1 MRLPS
6 VLLCLLCLL
15 AALTAGAAF
24 APAGEPAAASAAAPA
39 AAVFPLQQ
47 ILLADSVEAAQALQ
61 PAPDQG
67 FLVLHGPLAGANREE
82 LEKRLAAGKGQ
93 VINDQLLAAII
104 QVITQF
110 FRQQD
115 LPVAEVIVPQ
125 QNIAAGALRL
135 AVLRGKFREI
145 KFQGN
150 RWFSES
156 LLRETL
162 KVQKGE
168 IIRLSELDQA
178 VNWVNTNP
186 FRRVRVH
193 VQPIAE
199 TGEADLTI
207 GVEERIPLRLA
218 LSYDNTGND
227 ILGFDRYTAAVTYG
241 NVWGKDH
248 QASYQFTTS
257 HQSSLIQAH
266 AFDYRIPLPWRHTL
280 LLSGSSVRVEAPL
293 FEGYFFQTGHS
304 AHADVKYVAPLKLK
318 RWAAEVSGIVSFKQ
332 SDNNLEF
339 GSFNAF
345 AARTDTFNA
354 SVGIT
359 AVRPDRR
366 GRWVFSG
373 NVIGSPG
380 GINSYNT
387 NEAFGES
394 RYNARTRY
402 LYAQIWAQRVTGLA
416 PSLTLM
422 NRAIMQ
428 GGAATNL
435 LPSEQFSLG
444 GTASVRGYK
453 ERIFSGESGFMLN
466 QELHKQLPARVI
478 SKRLP
483 PLESTLVAFWDY
495 GRVYTHELNPT
506 VRELA
511 NATLQS
517 FGFGVRFSL
526 GRFLNAS
533 LDYGRQAK
541 DPRLTD
547 FSRGRLHTRVTLAY

>member
-1 MRLPS
+1 MRLTS
-6 VLLCLLCLL
+6 VLLCLLS
-15 AALTAGAAF
+15 ALSAGAGF
-24 APAGEPAAASAAAPA
+24 SRAGEPAPAGGPAPAPASASY
-39 AAVFPLQQ
+39 PLQQ
-47 ILLADSVEAAQALQ
+47 LLLADSVEAAQALQ
-61 PAPDQG
+61 PDAAGG
-67 FLVLHGPLAGANREE
+67 FVVLHGPLANANREE

-93 VINDQLLAAII
+93 MISDQLLTAII
-104 QVITQF
+104 QVVTIF

-115 LPVAEVIVPQ
+115 LPVAEVIIPP
-125 QNIAAGALRL
+125 QNIASGTVRL
-135 AVLRGKFREI
+135 AVLRGKFRQI

-178 VNWVNTNP
+178 VSWVNTNP

-193 VQPIAE
+193 IEPVAE

-218 LSYDNTGND
+218 LSYDNTGNN

-248 QASYQFTTS
+248 QASYQFTTT
-257 HQSSLIQAH
+257 HDPSLIQAH

-280 LLSGSSVRVEAPL
+280 LVSASSARVEAPL
-293 FEGYFFQTGHS
+293 FEGYFLQTGHS
-304 AHADVKYVAPLKLK
+304 ASADVKYVAPLKFK
-318 RWAAEVSGIVSFKQ
+318 GWHAEVSGALSFKQ

-339 GSFNAF
+339 GDYSAF
-345 AARTDTFNA
+345 AALTDTFSA

-366 GRWVFSG
+366 GRWVISG
-373 NVIGSPG
+373 NLIGSPG
-380 GINSYNT
+380 DVNSRNT
-387 NEAFGES
+387 DATFSNS
-394 RYNARTRY
+394 RYGARARF
-402 LYAQIWAQRVTGLA
+402 LYGQIWAQRITALA
-416 PSLTLM
+416 PSLSLM
-422 NRAIMQ
+422 NRAIVQ
-428 GGAATNL
+428 GGASTNL

-444 GTASVRGYK
+444 GTASVRGYQ
-453 ERIFSGESGFMLN
+453 ERIYSGESGFMLN
-466 QELHKQLPARVI
+466 QELHKQLPARVL

-495 GRVYTHELNPT
+495 GRVYTHRLNPD
-506 VRELA
+506 VREVA

-517 FGFGVRFSL
+517 FGFGVRFNL
-526 GRFLNAS
+526 GRFLNAT
-533 LDYGRQAK
+533 L
-541 DPRLTD
+541 RLRPAGQGSPDHRPSAGAACT
-547 FSRGRLHTRVTLAY
+547 RG